1 MTGTSEVPVISGEL
15 MPDLGVEVAII
26 CSGQILLTKRED
38 FEVWCLPGGSVDAG
52 ESVAQAAMREARE
65 ETGLDVQLERLVG
78 IYSLTG
84 WRAGGMHIV
93 VFAAR
98 PVGGV
103 FQMQEG
109 EVIDVRYFDP
119 HTLPEPVFGWH
130 RQRILDA
137 LNGVGGS
144 AAWSQDV
151 VWPFEPGIS
160 REALYEL
167 RDRSGLSRQE
177 FYLRYL
183 GQAGAGSE
191 KSEVGGR

>member
-1 MTGTSEVPVISGEL
+1 
-15 MPDLGVEVAII
+15 MPALGVEIAIVR
-26 CSGQILLTKRED
+26 SGQILLTKRED

-84 WRAGGMHIV
+84 WRAGGMHVV

-98 PVGGV
+98 PVSSV
-103 FQMQEG
+103 LQPQEG
-109 EVIDVRYFDP
+109 EVIEARYFDP
-119 HTLPEPVFGWH
+119 HTLPEPIFGWH

-144 AAWSQDV
+144 VAWSQDV
-151 VWPFEPGIS
+151 IWPFEQETS

-177 FYLRYL
+177 FYLRYF
-183 GQAGAGSE
+183 GQAGTGHQ
-191 KSEVGGR
+191 KLEVG